1 MNHEHLLIPW
11 NWLIE
16 PLQFEFMRNALAIG
30 FLLGILS
37 AVVGS
42 YLIVQQMSMMAGEIA
57 HAVLPGI
64 ALAYWFG
71 FNLFFGAFISGLISA
86 LLVGFI
92 SRRSRIKV
100 DSAMALMLT
109 SFLGLGVLLIEI
121 LQTKKIDL
129 SSILFGDILEINS
142 TDVWQTSII
151 TILILFFNQ
160 IFYPQL
166 LFYSFNPQG
175 AKAYGLPVDKIY
187 FGLIVAISITIVAS
201 IQSVG
206 ILLVTALLIGP
217 AVSAY
222 LVVKELHQMMILGA
236 VLGII
241 SSWTGMY
248 LSYYLDIPSGATIVI
263 TIILIFLIFL
273 SLSDRKS
280 NHKISRRF
288 SRKSD

>member
-71 FNLFFGAFISGLISA
+71 LNLFFGAFISGLISA

-151 TILILFFNQ
+151 TILILCFNQ

-248 LSYYLDIPSGATIVI
+248 LSYYLDIPSGSTIVI

-288 SRKSD
+288 LRKSD

>member
-129 SSILFGDILEINS
+129 SSIHFGDILEINS